1 MISCLDVW
9 VRRSAIRPVP
19 RFACVPANAVMAAYA
34 MLSGADERSRELTRE
49 GFERF
54 DAEQQPLRR
63 YLLDKLPRSLDDA
76 ALALGY
82 MLAVAVYMAFES
94 APGIRLSTLTDEAV
108 AAADAALGADEEL
121 RRSDPMDAL
130 ESEDIVAIEQPALL
144 SFVNEHIGRTLEQHA
159 GSIDVDHVA
168 LVFRAILVEIL
179 ALSHAV
185 VPPPGYTAAHGRET
199 LA

>member
-1 MISCLDVW
+1 MPA
-9 VRRSAIRPVP
+9 SAV
-19 RFACVPANAVMAAYA
+19 VAAYT
-34 MLSGADERSRELTRE
+34 MLSGADDRSRGLARE

-63 YLLDKLPRSLDDA
+63 YLLGKLPPSLDEVA
-76 ALALGY
+76 TTLGY
-82 MLAVAVYMAFES
+82 MLAVAVFVAFES
-94 APGIRLSTLTDEAV
+94 TPGLRLHAITEDGV
-108 AAADAALGADEEL
+108 AAADAALTADEEL
-121 RRSDPMDAL
+121 RQNDPMDAL
-130 ESEDIVAIEQPALL
+130 DSEDIVAIEQPALL

-185 VPPPGYTAAHGRET
+185 LAPPGYSRLHGLEPM
-199 LA
+199 A

>member
-1 MISCLDVW
+1 
-9 VRRSAIRPVP
+9 
-19 RFACVPANAVMAAYA
+19 VPASAVVAAYT
-34 MLSGADERSRELTRE
+34 MLSGPDERSRELTRE

-63 YLLDKLPRSLDDA
+63 YLLDRLTKSLDEA
-76 ALALGY
+76 ALTLGY
-82 MLAVAVYMAFES
+82 MLSVAVYMAFES
-94 APGIRLSTLTDEAV
+94 TPGMRLLTLTEEAV
-108 AAADAALGADEEL
+108 AAADAALGIDEEM

-130 ESEDIVAIEQPALL
+130 ESEDIVASEQPALL
-144 SFVNEHIGRTLEQHA
+144 AFINDQIGRTLERHA

-168 LVFRAILVEIL
+168 LVFRTILVEIL

-185 VPPPGYTAAHGRET
+185 VPPPGYAAAYGRET